1 MKNYIWLFVSLLA
14 LFILPVTAFGHA
26 SVLSSNP
33 SPNESL
39 DTIPE
44 KISIQFSETIQSSF
58 HSLAMYSKEGKE
70 IPLQDIQVSGN
81 TLEATWSSS
90 FDEGVYIIKWRVVSS
105 DGHPIKG
112 TIPFQYGESN
122 IPSDQLIGEEHAGF
136 PSTTQIVLQS
146 LQYLCFAALTGALFF
161 YLSLVK
167 RPTPDQI
174 SNRARRYIWL
184 SYTGLAISILLSLP
198 LKVTID
204 ADVGWWHAFNGIY
217 LKEVL
222 QTTQFGNIWM
232 IEMVLLIALLV
243 AILAIWRNYFN
254 KVSLLTSFILISAL
268 MVCKALIGHT
278 MDTTHQYLAVSMDFL
293 HVMSMALWLGGL
305 LAILI
310 ILPKSY
316 NPKLTDVDKKTFY
329 WSIIQKFSSWAVL
342 FVIVLIVSGLY
353 SSFQHVPTLHSLLNT
368 TYGQLLLGK
377 IGLMSI
383 MLGFGAFHLLRGK
396 RKTKK
401 LGLSTGIEFSLGI
414 IILLIAALLTNVQTA
429 KSSPGPVEKTEMT
442 ENNDQ
447 VTLSVTPNEI
457 GENLIQVELINNEG
471 IPYTDI
477 EQLTVVMEPLDEDT
491 GEVKLHLQEEE
502 KGIFKTK
509 SLITMSGKW
518 KIQVHGL
525 TRELHSIDADFVIV
539 VGNS

>member
-1 MKNYIWLFVSLLA
+1 MKNYIWLLVSLLA

-81 TLEATWSSS
+81 TLEGKWSSS
-90 FDEGVYIIKWRVVSS
+90 FDEGVYIIKWRVVSG
-105 DGHPIKG
+105 DGHPIEG
-112 TIPFQYGESN
+112 TIPFQYGGAN
-122 IPSDQLIGEEHAGF
+122 IPPNQLVGEEHAGF
-136 PSTTQIVLQS
+136 PSTTQIVLQT
-146 LQYLCFAALTGALFF
+146 LQYLCFAALTGVLFF
-161 YLSLVK
+161 YLTLAK
-167 RPTPDQI
+167 RPLPDQI
-174 SNRARRYIWL
+174 SSRARRYIWL
-184 SYTGLAISILLSLP
+184 SYTGLAISIVLSLP

-217 LKEVL
+217 LKKVL
-222 QTTQFGNIWM
+222 RSTQFGDIWIM
-232 IEMVLLIALLV
+232 EIVLLLALLV
-243 AILAIWRNYFN
+243 AIMAIWRYFN
-254 KVSLLTSFILISAL
+254 KVSLLTSFILVSAL
-268 MVCKALIGHT
+268 MVCKTFIGHT
-278 MDTTHQYLAVSMDFL
+278 MDTTHQYLAASMDFL

-316 NPKLTDVDKKTFY
+316 NPKLTDVDEKTFY
-329 WSIIQKFSSWAVL
+329 WSSIQKFSSWAVL
-342 FVIVLIVSGLY
+342 FVMVLFASGIY
-353 SSFQHVPTLHSLLNT
+353 SSYQHVPTLHSLLNT

-377 IGLMSI
+377 IGLMTI
-383 MLGFGAFHLLRGK
+383 MLGFGALHLLRGK

-401 LGLSTGIEFSLGI
+401 LGLSTGVEFSLGI
-414 IILLIAALLTNVQTA
+414 IVLLIAALLTNIQTA
-429 KSSPGPVEKTEMT
+429 TSSPGPVEKTEMT

-447 VTLSVTPNEI
+447 VTLSVTPNET
-457 GENLIQVELINNEG
+457 GENLIQVELINSEG
-471 IPYTDI
+471 VPYTDI
-477 EQLTVVMEPLDEDT
+477 EQLTVVMEPIDVDR
-491 GEVKLHLQEEE
+491 GEVKLRLQEKE
-502 KGIFKTK
+502 KGLFKAK

-518 KIQVHGL
+518 KVKIHGL
-525 TRELHSIDADFVIV
+525 TKELHSLDVEFVIV

>member
-1 MKNYIWLFVSLLA
+1 MRAW
-14 LFILPVTAFGHA
+14 ILYLKRSAFNSVKLYNLPFTHLPCTAKRGRR
-26 SVLSSNP
+26 S
-33 SPNESL
+33 
-39 DTIPE
+39 
-44 KISIQFSETIQSSF
+44 
-58 HSLAMYSKEGKE
+58 
-70 IPLQDIQVSGN
+70 PLQDIQVSGN

-122 IPSDQLIGEEHAGF
+122 IPSNQLIGEEHAGF

-222 QTTQFGNIWM
+222 QSTQFRNIWM
-232 IEMVLLIALLV
+232 IEIVLLIALLV

-268 MVCKALIGHT
+268 MVCKTFIGHT
-278 MDTTHQYLAVSMDFL
+278 MDTTHQYLAVSMEF

-342 FVIVLIVSGLY
+342 FVIVL
-353 SSFQHVPTLHSLLNT
+353 
-368 TYGQLLLGK
+368 
-377 IGLMSI
+377 MSAD
-383 MLGFGAFHLLRGK
+383 F
-396 RKTKK
+396 
-401 LGLSTGIEFSLGI
+401 
-414 IILLIAALLTNVQTA
+414 
-429 KSSPGPVEKTEMT
+429 
-442 ENNDQ
+442 
-447 VTLSVTPNEI
+447 
-457 GENLIQVELINNEG
+457 
-471 IPYTDI
+471 
-477 EQLTVVMEPLDEDT
+477 TVV
-491 GEVKLHLQEEE
+491 
-502 KGIFKTK
+502 FN
-509 SLITMSGKW
+509 MSQLF
-518 KIQVHGL
+518 IHC
-525 TRELHSIDADFVIV
+525 
-539 VGNS
+539 